1 MYQGHGGEHQSYPS
15 YDTPPAGGGG
25 GGGGRAFN
33 PKASVYAIDFG
44 AQAAGKR
51 IATTKRRIRW

>member
-1 MYQGHGGEHQSYPS
+1 MYGEPTSPPPMGSPPRRGVNPQSP
-15 YDTPPAGGGG
+15 
-25 GGGGRAFN
+25 
-33 PKASVYAIDFG
+33 VYAIDFG